1 MDMQKTNYLENFH
14 VELML
19 AGGDLQPCVSDELCG
34 SALPERGCEGI
45 GHLQPQPVVV
55 VVEV

>member
-19 AGGDLQPCVSDELCG
+19 AGCVLQPRVSDV
-34 SALPERGCEGI
+34 LPECGCEGI